1 MEWVRAGKLSWQLLL
16 LPPWWII
23 ILTNRHIR
31 REDMDQDRGCYTG
44 RREGG
49 VRRSFFSC
57 AFQADCQD
65 CFLNKPVTMKTNF
78 KLAIKK
84 WSQQTDDVVR
94 QLSLSS
100 CCLLRLSFAG
110 FLQASLQKNLT
121 MKVLSHPGEGGKSGR
136 RIVAHLMMSSCLIYF
151 CEPKVF
157 ISLKEE
163 NDNMS

>member
-16 LPPWWII
+16 LLPPRWII

-94 QLSLSS
+94 QLSLLLLSPSS
-100 CCLLRLSFAG
+100 FFCRFLAG
-110 FLQASLQKNLT
+110 VTAKNLT

-136 RIVAHLMMSSCLIYF
+136 RIVANLMMSSCLIYF